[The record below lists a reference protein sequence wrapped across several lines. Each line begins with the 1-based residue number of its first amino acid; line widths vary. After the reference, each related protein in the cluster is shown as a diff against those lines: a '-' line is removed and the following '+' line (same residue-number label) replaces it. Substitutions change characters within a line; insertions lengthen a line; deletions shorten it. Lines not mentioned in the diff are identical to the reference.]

1 MSVRLKVTRI
11 AKVEKGLQKQIF
23 RLPYLGQIGWLLKTN
38 VWQILQMYMTENGRK
53 NPPTCN
59 VEKYFHTHFAE
70 DVLWV

>member
-1 MSVRLKVTRI
+1 M
-11 AKVEKGLQKQIF
+11 AVE
-23 RLPYLGQIGWLLKTN
+23 TN

-70 DVLWV
+70 DVPWVWSLQSLFSIILNHIIKKAPYHIINLLT